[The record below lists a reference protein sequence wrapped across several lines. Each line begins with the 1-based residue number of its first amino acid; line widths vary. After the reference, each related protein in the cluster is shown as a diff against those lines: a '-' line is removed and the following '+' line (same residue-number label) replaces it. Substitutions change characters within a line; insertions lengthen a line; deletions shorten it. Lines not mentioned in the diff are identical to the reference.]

1 MYYNSDGMVRDSSSA
16 SLLDLTKEN
25 KTDIDLTLTEMRSVS
40 GNIVLPSGVAP
51 SGGISADIVVSNGKD
66 SGKVTVKFRREKD
79 LQATPH
85 MFLQERTIRLNIR

>member
-51 SGGISADIVVSNGKD
+51 SEVFRQILLFPTEK
-66 SGKVTVKFRREKD
+66 TVEK
-79 LQATPH
+79 
-85 MFLQERTIRLNIR
+85 